1 MALTAPRTARRA
13 APELFSVH
21 HDRRAFQPGARV
33 DSRFSIAR
41 AQKFAPSRE
50 RSSAPAPMD
59 HNDVVSRRARSRA
72 HPSQTPFLSKEL
84 HMAKKKAKKKAT
96 KKAGTRKKKA

>member
-1 MALTAPRTARRA
+1 MVR
-13 APELFSVH
+13 
-21 HDRRAFQPGARV
+21 
-33 DSRFSIAR
+33 I
-41 AQKFAPSRE
+41 
-50 RSSAPAPMD
+50 
-59 HNDVVSRRARSRA
+59 DVVSRRARSRA